1 MIIEN
6 VNDILSIL
14 TLALVIIIPLYFAL
28 GKISNYVR
36 NFNERRI
43 QKLMK
48 EDDWH
53 M

>member
-1 MIIEN
+1 MIVQN

-14 TLALVIIIPLYFAL
+14 TLLLVILIPLYFMIV
-28 GKISNYVR
+28 KITTYWTA
-36 NFNERRI
+36 FNERRI
-43 QKLMK
+43 QNLMK

>member
-6 VNDILSIL
+6 VNDILSIA
-14 TLALVIIIPLYFAL
+14 ALFLILIIPAYFVIIKAAAL
-28 GKISNYVR
+28 WRG
-36 NFNERRI
+36 FNERRI
-43 QKLMK
+43 QRLMK